1 MTALKIRKIG
11 NSAGVILP
19 KEMLADLNVKE
30 GEVIHLVKSGAGYSL
45 HAEVPDFERKMEAA
59 RYVMRKRFSALREL
73 AK

>member
-11 NSAGVILP
+11 NSIGVILP

-30 GEVIHLVKSGAGYSL
+30 GELIHVVKSGAGYSL
-45 HAEVPDFERKMEAA
+45 HAEVTDFERKMEAA

>member
-19 KEMLADLNVKE
+19 KDVLTDLNVKE
-30 GEVIHLVKSGAGYSL
+30 GEVVHLVKSGAGYSL
-45 HAEVPDFERKMEAA
+45 HADEPDFERKMEAA